1 MEGRE
6 MRSSD
11 TILGLIHE
19 RGRKGLPLE
28 RVYRLLYQPD
38 LYLKA
43 YGKSYRN
50 HGAMTKGATSETVD
64 GMSVAKIET
73 IIKALRDGTFHW
85 QPVRRVYIPK
95 RKGAKMRPLG
105 LPDWSAKLV
114 QEVIRMILEAYYEAR
129 FSDHSHGFRP
139 ERGCHTALREIQ
151 TQWTGTVWF
160 LEGDISHCFDALD
173 HHLLVSMLRENIH
186 DERFLAL
193 ISQLL
198 KAGYLEGWTFH
209 RTLSGSPQGGIV
221 SPVLAN
227 IYLDKLDTYIEQTL
241 IPAHTRGKQRQDN
254 QEYTHLANLSGD
266 YRKKGERDKANQFK
280 RQAHQLPSLNTSDP
294 NYRRGRY
301 VRYADDWL
309 IGFIGPKAEV
319 EAIKSQLQEYLRD
332 HLKLELSDMKTLITH
347 ARSECARFLGYEVQ
361 SLHNNAKRTH
371 AKRCINGRI
380 GLRVPH
386 SVIQEKRRRYQRKG
400 KPRNRPELLVE
411 SDFTIMAHY
420 QAEYRG
426 LVDYYRLAY
435 NLRSLNTL
443 KWVMEQSLVK
453 TLAAKFQLTGPQVYQ
468 RYTATITA
476 HGRTYQGLQLVRARE
491 GKKPLIAQWG
501 GISLH
506 WNSRA
511 ILNDQPSRI
520 YGGRTELEKRLL
532 ATTCEH
538 CGATDQIEVHHIRA
552 LKDLTKYTGRDK
564 PEWVKTMAARRRKTR
579 VLCRTC
585 HLDIHAGRPLTRH
598 TSSS

>member
-1 MEGRE
+1 
-6 MRSSD
+6 MRSSN

-43 YGKSYRN
+43 YGKIYRN
-50 HGAMTKGATSETVD
+50 HGAMTTGATSETVD
-64 GMSVAKIET
+64 AMSLAKIET
-73 IIKALRDGTFHW
+73 IITALREGTFHW
-85 QPVRRVYIPK
+85 HPVRRVYIPK
-95 RKGAKMRPLG
+95 RKGGKMRPLG

-114 QEVIRMILEAYYEAR
+114 QEVIRMILEAYYEPR

-160 LEGDISHCFDALD
+160 LEGDISRCFDALD
-173 HHLLVSMLRENIH
+173 HHLLVSILRESIH

-193 ISQLL
+193 ISRLL
-198 KAGYLEGWTFH
+198 KAGYVEEWTFH

-227 IYLDKLDTYIEQTL
+227 IYLDKLDKYMEQTL
-241 IPAHTRGKQRQDN
+241 IPQHTRGKQRQDN
-254 QEYTHLANLSGD
+254 KEYTHLANLSRY
-266 YRKKGERDKANQFK
+266 YRKTGEMDKANQYK
-280 RQAHQLPSLNTSDP
+280 REAQHLPSLDTSDP
-294 NYRRGRY
+294 NYRRCKY

-319 EAIKSQLQEYLRD
+319 EAIKHQLEEYLRD
-332 HLKLELSDMKTLITH
+332 HLKLELSDTKTLITH
-347 ARSECARFLGYEVQ
+347 ARSECARFLGYDVQ
-361 SLHNNAKRTH
+361 ALHNNTKRTH

-386 SVIQEKRRRYQRKG
+386 SVVQEKRQRYQRQG
-400 KPRNRPELLVE
+400 ISRHRQELTVE
-411 SDFTIMAHY
+411 SDFTIIAHY
-420 QAEYRG
+420 QSEYRG

-453 TLAAKFQLTGPQVYQ
+453 TLAAKFRLTVPQVYQ
-468 RYTATITA
+468 RYKATITA
-476 HGRTYQGLQLVRARE
+476 QGRVYQGLQVVRPRE

-501 GISLH
+501 GVSLQ
-506 WNSRA
+506 WDGKA
-511 ILNDQPSRI
+511 ILNDQPPRI

-532 ATTCEH
+532 ANTCEH
-538 CGATDQIEVHHIRA
+538 CGTTDHIEVHHIRA

-564 PEWVKTMAARRRKTR
+564 PEWVKTMAARHRKTL